1 LGQERER
8 PGRRPSYGRDAAR
21 SGGLEISAEGEAV
34 KLRSHTLIA
43 RVGRRGSR
51 VGYPLFFLTAAA
63 AAVAVYAISA
73 AVGAPATTKHLGAA
87 REPQARQAAAVGT
100 APPGPAEF
108 ARDVVGATNAFA
120 KANGDPTRITN
131 VDCVEASAGHY
142 MCSYAFVR
150 ANGPRECHLMQA
162 IWTPSRASTFT
173 VTLAGRVHR
182 CETLR
187 QALDSL
193 P

>member
-1 LGQERER
+1 V
-8 PGRRPSYGRDAAR
+8 
-21 SGGLEISAEGEAV
+21 AV
-34 KLRSHTLIA
+34 
-43 RVGRRGSR
+43 
-51 VGYPLFFLTAAA
+51 AAA
-63 AAVAVYAISA
+63 IAVYALSA
-73 AVGAPATTKHLGAA
+73 ALAAPATTTHAGAAGASQARPAEGAGAA
-87 REPQARQAAAVGT
+87 RARQPEAVGD

-120 KANGDPTRITN
+120 RENGDATRITN

-142 MCSYAFVR
+142 MCSYAFIR

-182 CETLR
+182 CQTLR